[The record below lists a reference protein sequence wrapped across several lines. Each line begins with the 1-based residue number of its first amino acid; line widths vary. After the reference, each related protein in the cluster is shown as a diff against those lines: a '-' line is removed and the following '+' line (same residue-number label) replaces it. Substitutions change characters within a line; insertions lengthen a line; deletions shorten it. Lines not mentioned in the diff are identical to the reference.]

1 MQLDGQLES
10 SFRQGFDIG
19 MQAGLSRKYKFEQ
32 IGKLNVMLLL
42 GHDVQDLLTELNK
55 CDTDNDISEEL
66 KSRLV

>member
-1 MQLDGQLES
+1 
-10 SFRQGFDIG
+10 

-55 CDTDNDISEEL
+55 CDTDSDISEEL